1 MAFALKD
8 TDLLVLNRADASYKV
23 SGKNF
28 KTSFDRM
35 YLSRYGDSMEGDLT
49 IESSYGLRLKQH
61 EGKENFVAVYS
72 KFGQV
77 LAKSIDDVVGDDLTA
92 IDGGSY

>member
-8 TDLLVLNRADASYKV
+8 NDLLVLNRDQASFKV

-35 YLSRYGDSMEGDLT
+35 YVSRYGDSMDGDLT

-61 EGKENFVAVYS
+61 EGKENFLAVYS
-72 KFGQV
+72 RFGQV
-77 LAKSIDDVVGDDLTA
+77 LAKSIDDVVADSLTV